1 MKPLK
6 QMREAAAAV
15 REAEAEPETVPEPPE
30 PDVADA
36 TVGTEAAQSKAARF
50 LPSCVESFAAVAFG
64 KKSRAKLHSRVQ
76 AATQLVKI
84 AGGLAQEVPDAP
96 DEG

>member
-1 MKPLK
+1 
-6 QMREAAAAV
+6 MREAGATV
-15 REAEAEPETVPEPPE
+15 KEAEAEAETVPEPPE

-36 TVGTEAAQSKAARF
+36 TAGTETAQQMAARF
-50 LPSCVESFAAVAFG
+50 LPDCTRLFAGVAFG
-64 KKSRAKLHSRVQ
+64 KGSKAKLHTRVN
-76 AATQLVKI
+76 AASQLVKI

>member
-1 MKPLK
+1 MVK
-6 QMREAAAAV
+6 EAD
-15 REAEAEPETVPEPPE
+15 EDSESVPEPPD

-36 TVGTEAAQSKAARF
+36 NIGTETAQSKAARY
-50 LPSCVESFAAVAFG
+50 LPSAVDLFAAVAFG
-64 KKSRAKLHSRVQ
+64 RGSKAKLHSRVQ

-84 AGGLAQEVPDAP
+84 AGGLAEGVPDAP

>member
-1 MKPLK
+1 
-6 QMREAAAAV
+6 V
-15 REAEAEPETVPEPPE
+15 RAAEAESEPVPEAPE
-30 PDVADA
+30 PDVDDA
-36 TVGTEAAQSKAARF
+36 TVGTETAQSKAARF
-50 LPSCVESFAAVAFG
+50 LPSCVELFAAVAFG
-64 KKSRAKLHSRVQ
+64 KGSKAKLHTRVN